1 MHLRKRT
8 DVVHSPSRCVSVECE
23 GVFVM
28 GVQVD
33 GIDATPR
40 EIEAAAATFA
50 QYKIGKAGKYTASVD
65 WRL

>member
-1 MHLRKRT
+1 VAC
-8 DVVHSPSRCVSVECE
+8 DGE
-23 GVFVM
+23 FVM

>member
-1 MHLRKRT
+1 MTGRKRT
-8 DVVHSPSRCVSVECE
+8 DVVVGPSQCIRVERD

-28 GVQVD
+28 GAQVQGV
-33 GIDATPR
+33 DATPR

-50 QYKIGKAGKYTASVD
+50 QYKIGKAGKYTASVE